1 MSASAAITS
10 EEPGATLAS
19 GIPDEPVGGDE
30 RIVALDFIRGIAVLG
45 ILFPNIVAH
54 GDAILSYFWPPNL
67 PGGAT
72 EADKA
77 FWLFQLVLID
87 GKFRG
92 LFTLLFGAGMVLFM
106 ERGWARGAT
115 RWLQARRLLWLGLFG
130 LIHYFF
136 IWTGDILFLYAVSGL
151 VALAMLRWEVRTQF
165 KVGVIWFLVGSFM
178 LSLMLGQQAAM
189 ENIPQVQ
196 QSAPARYAEA
206 RKDRAEEL
214 AKTAKETAAMA
225 GDSYAGVLEYRVR
238 EESGGIAQAVFF
250 GPLETIPLMLIG
262 MALYRMGLFERRLDP
277 AKMRKWGWIGVI
289 GGAVLTMPIG
299 LLAYRADF
307 PLALTQFAFNGPAAF
322 LHLPMVLGLAALLSL
337 WAPAAAR
344 TRLGS
349 RFVAAGRMAFS
360 NYLGTSIVMML
371 IFQGWA
377 GGLFHRFHRPELL
390 LFALLGW
397 VLMLAWSKPWLARFR
412 YGPLEWLWR
421 CLTYWRLFPMR
432 RIR

>member
-1 MSASAAITS
+1 MNASAATAS
-10 EEPGATLAS
+10 HDPAATPAS
-19 GIPDEPVGGDE
+19 GMPDEPVAGDE

-72 EADKA
+72 AADKA

-151 VALAMLRWEVRTQF
+151 AALAMLTWEARTQL
-165 KVGVIWFLVGSFM
+165 KVGLMWFLVGSIM
-178 LSLMLGQQAAM
+178 LTLMLGQQAAV
-189 ENIPQVQ
+189 ENIPSVQ
-196 QSAPARYAEA
+196 RSAPARYAEA
-206 RKDRAEEL
+206 REDRAEEL
-214 AKTAKETAAMA
+214 AETARETAAMS
-225 GDSYAGVLEYRVR
+225 GDSYAGLIEYRVR
-238 EESGGIAQAVFF
+238 EESGGIAVAVFF

-262 MALYRMGLFERRLDP
+262 MALYRMGLFERRFDR
-277 AKMRKWGWIGVI
+277 AKMRQWGWIGVI
-289 GGAVLTMPIG
+289 GGAVLTLPIG

-322 LHLPMVLGLAALLSL
+322 LHLPMVLGLASLLSL
-337 WAPAAAR
+337 WAPTAAN
-344 TRLGS
+344 TWLGS

-421 CLTYWRLFPMR
+421 CLTYGKLFPLR
-432 RIR
+432 RA